1 MNHLRAFILISVS
14 DKLPSKDDSSQL
26 IYCMATIQEIQ
37 RLSCVAPASLIHSTT
52 RDVEVEGYK
61 LRKGQPFVANLTKF
75 MHDPNVFED
84 PMHFKPD
91 RFIENDGDLALKVN
105 HALYYNEIRT
115 S

>member
-1 MNHLRAFILISVS
+1 MISVT

-75 MHDPNVFED
+75 MHDSNVFED
-84 PMHFKPD
+84 PKNFKPY

-105 HALYYNEIRT
+105 HDLHYN
-115 S
+115 

>member
-1 MNHLRAFILISVS
+1 MISVS

-52 RDVEVEGYK
+52 RNVEVEGYK

-75 MHDPNVFED
+75 MHDSNVFED
-84 PMHFKPD
+84 PKNFKPY

-105 HALYYNEIRT
+105 HDLHYN
-115 S
+115 